1 VINCVT
7 VHLRKGGCDAQAQG
21 DPRSLICLRDSRI
34 YPVACYENTTPGV
47 VGQWC
52 NSKHSENEVGCL
64 DCHGASVSE
73 PDALEHWA
81 KTIAMAMNGTETA

>member
-1 VINCVT
+1 MHKLKVIPVLLSAWMILVYIPFSLSHTQAGESAVCV
-7 VHLRKGGCDAQAQG
+7 VCH
-21 DPRSLICLRDSRI
+21 
-34 YPVACYENTTPGV
+34 ENTTPGV
-47 VGQWC
+47 VGQWR

-64 DCHGASVSE
+64 DCHGASASE